1 MGLLKTLCETPAVPG
16 REQKLIDVMKENLTP
31 YCDSVS
37 IDSMGNVIG
46 QKNCKQKNA
55 KTVMISAHMDEIGF
69 VVNHVDKNGFVRIV
83 PRGFHMPR
91 TLCSQRVRIIGKK
104 EWIGIAEVAPALQ
117 DTKKRD
123 EIPELRSMFVD
134 TGLGK
139 AATKAIAVGDFV
151 VLDRSFQEQGEVC
164 ISKAFDDRVGCYVLL
179 ETMKQLHHKE
189 LPAHIYAVASVQE
202 EVGLRGARGAAKS
215 LNPDIGVALDVTIAA
230 DVPGISEDQ
239 QVTALGNGVAIKIN
253 DSSAI
258 CNHGLVKQLQ
268 NLAKKHKIKHQMEVL
283 SGGGT
288 DTAAM
293 QMFGSGA
300 VCALSIPTRHIH
312 TPNEM
317 VHKGDIKACVDLLAR
332 FLQDADKVK
341 LEF

>member
-1 MGLLKTLCETPAVPG
+1 MKLLQELCETPAVPG
-16 REQKLIDVMKENLTP
+16 REQKLIECMQKQLTP
-31 YCDSVS
+31 LCDEVS
-37 IDSMGNVIG
+37 TDAMGNVIG
-46 QKNCKQKNA
+46 IKCSKKKNA
-55 KTVMISAHMDEIGF
+55 KTVMLSAHMDEIGF
-69 VVNHVDKNGFVRIV
+69 VVNHIDDKGFIKIV

-91 TLCSQRVRIIGKK
+91 TLCSQRVRIMGTK
-104 EWIGIAEVAPALQ
+104 EWIGIAEVAPALH
-117 DTKKRD
+117 DPKKRD
-123 EIPELRSMFVD
+123 EVPQLQNMFVD

-139 AATKAIAVGDFV
+139 AAKNQISVGDFV
-151 VLDRSFQEQGEVC
+151 VLERAFEEQGDIC

-179 ETMKQLHHKE
+179 ETMKQLHAKE
-189 LPAHIYAVASVQE
+189 LPVNICAVGSVQE

-239 QVTALGNGVAIKIN
+239 QVTALGQGVAIKVN

-258 CNHGLVKQLQ
+258 CNHGLVKCLQ
-268 NLAKKHKIKHQMEVL
+268 SLARKHKIKHQMEVL

-300 VCALSIPTRHIH
+300 VCALSIPTRYIH

-317 VHKGDIKACVDLLAR
+317 IHKNDVKACISLLTR
-332 FLQDADKVK
+332 LLETADKAK